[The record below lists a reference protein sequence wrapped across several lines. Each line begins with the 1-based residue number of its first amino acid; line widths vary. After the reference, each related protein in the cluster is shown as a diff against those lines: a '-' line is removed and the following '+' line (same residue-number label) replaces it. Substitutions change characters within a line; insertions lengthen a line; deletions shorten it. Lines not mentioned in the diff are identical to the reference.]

1 MSCYNVSNLFL
12 DSIREVLKLK
22 QKNQKEVKTMVLI
35 GIAIFVI
42 FYMVRKGCNEGM
54 LDPICYPFL
63 WIIAIV
69 GAIILLCYSFA

>member
-1 MSCYNVSNLFL
+1 
-12 DSIREVLKLK
+12 
-22 QKNQKEVKTMVLI
+22 MVLI

-54 LDPICYPFL
+54 LDPICYPFF

-69 GAIILLCYSFA
+69 GAIILLVLSCA